1 MADRENIRDRI
12 RRINPKA
19 LEVMDILDKECR
31 KLGCTGATV
40 TVTEDMTS
48 EEEEM
53 ALFEGFL
60 KEGYPPD
67 IAKEKTALFLDKI
80 KRFEE
85 RARDTDPVKPCDI
98 LKRPQDYS

>member
-1 MADRENIRDRI
+1 MAERENIRDRV
-12 RRINPKA
+12 RRINPEA
-19 LEVMDILDKECR
+19 LKVIDMLDKRCKE
-31 KLGCTGATV
+31 LGCTGASI

-67 IAKEKTALFLDKI
+67 IAKEKTTLFLDKI

-85 RARDTDPVKPCDI
+85 RAKDAKPVKPCDI